1 MPVHGDR
8 WVIKRIEKRQ
18 EFWLKNV
25 TMDQV
30 KAQVFTWSTDESQ
43 AMVFSSIEA
52 AERMKKLAHGYGRI
66 VRKGVKDNAAI
77 HEADHKIRQGRRK
90 AEACTKDS

>member
-52 AERMKKLAHGYGRI
+52 AERMKKLAE
-66 VRKGVKDNAAI
+66 V
-77 HEADHKIRQGRRK
+77 
-90 AEACTKDS
+90 S